1 MLHDLSMC
9 AVCGGGGRRCVG
21 LACGMNTAALSSWNV
36 VC

>member
-9 AVCGGGGRRCVG
+9 AVCGGGRRCVG